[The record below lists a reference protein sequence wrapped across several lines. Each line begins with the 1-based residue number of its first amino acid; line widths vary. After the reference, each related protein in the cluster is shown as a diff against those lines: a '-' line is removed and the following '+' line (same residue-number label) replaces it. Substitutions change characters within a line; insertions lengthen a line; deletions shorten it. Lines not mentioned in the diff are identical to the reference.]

1 MPLCLLQIILCRH
14 NITFRWNLAYD
25 IDMYNWVF
33 ITIFAAT
40 MQTTRTSLQKSLTQN
55 LSAEAIT
62 WVRYSFGL
70 PVVII
75 YIIILNAAGLDI
87 PEINRPFAI
96 YCVAAGIFQIIA
108 TILLVSLFSHRN
120 FAVST
125 AYAKTEAIQAAII
138 GSVLFGEYVNFFG
151 SIAIAIGVLGVILI
165 SISENSI
172 TWKSL
177 LFSIRQRSTLIGIA
191 CGGTFALD
199 ALLIREA
206 ILVLDNESSIMNAAF
221 TLISLSTINLFLL
234 GSWIIYKDLS
244 TFKKIKLFWKTSALV
259 GLTSAIGSIGWFTG
273 FALTQVAYVKT
284 VGQIELLFSILVTQ
298 KIFKEGINKIELTA
312 ILAVTSSILLLIQN
326 T

>member
-1 MPLCLLQIILCRH
+1 
-14 NITFRWNLAYD
+14 
-25 IDMYNWVF
+25 MYNWVF

-87 PEINRPFAI
+87 PAINWPFAI
-96 YCVAAGIFQIIA
+96 YCVAAGVFQIIA

>member
-1 MPLCLLQIILCRH
+1 
-14 NITFRWNLAYD
+14 
-25 IDMYNWVF
+25 MYNWVF
-33 ITIFAAT
+33 ITIFAAA

-62 WVRYSFGL
+62 WVRYGFGL

-312 ILAVTSSILLLIQN
+312 IRAVTSSILLLIQN

>member
-1 MPLCLLQIILCRH
+1 
-14 NITFRWNLAYD
+14 
-25 IDMYNWVF
+25 MYNWVF

-151 SIAIAIGVLGVILI
+151 SVAIAIGVLGVILI

-177 LFSIRQRSTLIGIA
+177 LLSIRQRSTFIGIA

-221 TLISLSTINLFLL
+221 TLISLSTINLFIL

-312 ILAVTSSILLLIQN
+312 ILAVSSSILLLIQN
-326 T
+326 V

>member
-1 MPLCLLQIILCRH
+1 
-14 NITFRWNLAYD
+14 
-25 IDMYNWVF
+25 MYNWVF

-244 TFKKIKLFWKTSALV
+244 TFKKIKLFWKRSALV

>member
-1 MPLCLLQIILCRH
+1 M
-14 NITFRWNLAYD
+14 N
-25 IDMYNWVF
+25 MYNWVF
-33 ITIFAAT
+33 ITIFAAV
-40 MQTTRTSLQKSLTQN
+40 MQTTRTSLQKSLKQN
-55 LSAEAIT
+55 LSSEAIT

-75 YIIILNAAGLDI
+75 YIMILNTTGLEI
-87 PEINRPFAI
+87 PAINPPFVA
-96 YCVAAGIFQIIA
+96 YCIAAGIFQIIA

-138 GSVLFGEYVNFFG
+138 GAVFFEEYVNFFG
-151 SIAIAIGVLGVILI
+151 SIAITIGVLGVILI
-165 SISENSI
+165 SMSENSI
-172 TWKSL
+172 TWKSF
-177 LFSIRQRSTLIGIA
+177 LFTIRQTSTLIGIT
-191 CGGTFALD
+191 CGITFALD

-206 ILVLDNESSIMNAAF
+206 ILVLDNDNSIMNAAF

-234 GSWIIYKDLS
+234 GGWILYKDLS
-244 TFKKIKLFWKTSALV
+244 EFKKIKVFWRTSALV
-259 GLTSAIGSIGWFTG
+259 GLTSSVGSIGWFTG

-284 VGQIELLFSILVTQ
+284 VGQIELLFSILITQ
-298 KIFKEGINKIELTA
+298 KIFKEGINKIELKD